1 MERGQKSLE
10 PVFRERRARFAHTEA
25 SEGMLP
31 LEDHVQL
38 LRAAGFSEVDTIW
51 QNLLQDRILAAIR

>member
-1 MERGQKSLE
+1 
-10 PVFRERRARFAHTEA
+10 
-25 SEGMLP
+25 MLP

-38 LRAAGFSEVDTIW
+38 LRSAGFSEVDSLW